1 MAKINRL
8 INYGLGG
15 GDKYIAKFIWIKWN
29 SIRLRLT
36 GAVIGKNCRIY
47 NRLYYFLHPK
57 GTIMI
62 GDNFAFSSGSNFNQL
77 SRNIRGS
84 IYVASDAS
92 LSIGNNVGISSS
104 CIWATKSITI
114 GNHVNIGADTLILD
128 TDAHHLDWK
137 ERRIGGERNSKPIV
151 IEDDVFI
158 GTRSIVLKGV
168 TIGARSIIGAGSVV
182 TKDIPSDCVAVGNPC
197 KVIRM
202 INQEIYE

>member
-1 MAKINRL
+1 MINSRQML
-8 INYGLGG
+8 NYLLGG
-15 GDKYIAKFIWIKWN
+15 GKKFIFRGLYVKWN
-29 SIRLRLT
+29 AFKLKMT
-36 GAVIGKNCRIY
+36 GAKIGKNCSIY
-47 NRLYYFLHPK
+47 NKLYYFLHPK

-182 TKDIPSDCVAVGNPC
+182 TKDIPSDCVAAGNPC